1 MISHQC
7 LALHLSLENFSLG
20 EYFQEFQALHNSSE
34 WTEEI
39 SIRRVLFQN
48 GFYISSLKPLLAH
61 FHDSV

>member
-34 WTEEI
+34 WTEK
-39 SIRRVLFQN
+39 
-48 GFYISSLKPLLAH
+48 SLLEEYC
-61 FHDSV
+61 FRMDFT